1 MKALVVYFS
10 RGGNTKKV
18 ADIIAQALGGQAVDA
33 VWQRPDTTD
42 VDLLVVGSGT
52 YEGKPGQKLMDFL
65 TKLEPVKC
73 KKAAVF
79 ATCGFIAPPES
90 INLIKDGLKSK
101 GYEVILDF
109 YCFGEYRSAKQGHPT
124 DIDLTDAKAFAS
136 DIKRRAGL

>member
-18 ADIIAQALGGQAVDA
+18 ASIIANELGSQAVDA
-33 VWQRPDTTD
+33 DRQRPDTSD
-42 VDLLVVGSGT
+42 VDLLVIGSGT
-52 YEGKPGQKLMDFL
+52 YEGKPGQKILDFL
-65 TKLEPVKC
+65 RQLQPVQC

-90 INLIKDGLKSK
+90 INIIKKELQSK

-109 YCFGEYRSAKQGHPT
+109 YCFGEYRTAKQGHPNET
-124 DIDLTDAKAFAS
+124 DLTDARAFAA
-136 DIKRRAGL
+136 DIKRRAGV